1 MNVSTRNLTNS
12 VMVRC
17 RGEEKE
23 RCSIGIQR
31 TSSHILA
38 HPPHIL
44 RTSSK
49 KVCRKFKIHLFVT
62 KNIVFVTKNTVFVTK
77 NTVRILVVLH
87 PKLMP
92 NVRTSFFPRLCVY
105 STYMHKR
112 GKKGEKGCAT
122 GCMRVNAIFQR
133 MCEGC
138 AKDVR
143 GCAHI
148 LCTSFFIEF
157 YGGGV
162 FLRLFIHG
170 WALVSPMYGV
180 CRNF

>member
-1 MNVSTRNLTNS
+1 MNKRKIN
-12 VMVRC
+12 
-17 RGEEKE
+17 E
-23 RCSIGIQR
+23 RFDAKSDKLCYGAMPRWRKRALLQGDLA
-31 TSSHILA
+31 HILA
-38 HPPHIL
+38 HPQHIL

-62 KNIVFVTKNTVFVTK
+62 KNIAFVTKNTVFVTK
-77 NTVRILVVLH
+77 NTLRILDVLH

-105 STYMHKR
+105 SSYMHKR
-112 GKKGEKGCAT
+112 EKRGKKGCAT
-122 GCMRVNAIFQR
+122 GCLRVNAIFKR

-157 YGGGV
+157 YGGGF

-170 WALVSPMYGV
+170 WYYIE
-180 CRNF
+180 FK